1 MFCYYDEILN
11 NRDLFNN
18 ERARNIHN
26 TDAYFYNCAGYALG
40 TFSWY
45 CPYDDYDI
53 FSLLCDFDALAGA
66 AKLTVAT
73 KLTVSHMLKDFE
85 GRLRVISS
93 LKELRKDEYAIAYRV
108 SSDGDFHFMKKAR
121 TRWHHKRGN
130 TPTILTESEDNVLN
144 SIWCDRYDGPIVL
157 MAMRRK

>member
-26 TDAYFYNCAGYALG
+26 TDTHLYNCAGYALG

-45 CPYDDYDI
+45 QPYDNFDVHDSL
-53 FSLLCDFDALAGA
+53 FSDSNTLESI
-66 AKLTVAT
+66 TQQ
-73 KLTVSHMLKDFE
+73 TVSCMLKDFE

-93 LKELRKDEYAIAYRV
+93 LKELEKNEYAIAYRI

-121 TRWHHKRGN
+121 TRWHHKRGS
-130 TPTILTESEDNVLN
+130 TPIILTESDYNLLN
-144 SIWCDRYDGPIVL
+144 IIFCVCYDGLIVL
-157 MAMRRK
+157 IAMLRK

>member
-11 NRDLFNN
+11 NTDLFNN

-26 TDAYFYNCAGYALG
+26 TDTYLYNCAGYALG

-45 CPYDDYDI
+45 QPYDDD
-53 FSLLCDFDALAGA
+53 LLFALFCDSDELEEI
-66 AKLTVAT
+66 T

-85 GRLRVISS
+85 GKLRVISS
-93 LKELRKDEYAIAYRV
+93 LEELRKDEYAIAYRV

-121 TRWHHKRGN
+121 TKWHHKRGSMS
-130 TPTILTESEDNVLN
+130 TILTESEDNVLN

>member
-1 MFCYYDEILN
+1 MFYNYHELLN
-11 NRDLFNN
+11 NSDLFNFQHKRN
-18 ERARNIHN
+18 FSNTERHL
-26 TDAYFYNCAGYALG
+26 YNCAGYALG

-45 CPYDDYDI
+45 CPYNNYDL
-53 FSLLCDFDALAGA
+53 FSLLCDFDELEEI
-66 AKLTVAT
+66 T

-85 GRLRVISS
+85 GKLRVISS
-93 LKELRKDEYAIAYRV
+93 LEELREDEYAIAYRV

-130 TPTILTESEDNVLN
+130 TPTILTESEDNVFN

>member
-1 MFCYYDEILN
+1 MFCCYDEILN

-26 TDAYFYNCAGYALG
+26 TNTRFYNCAGYALG

-45 CPYDDYDI
+45 CPYDNFDP
-53 FSLLCDFDALAGA
+53 FSLLCDSN
-66 AKLTVAT
+66 KLEIT

-85 GRLRVISS
+85 GKLRVISS
-93 LKELRKDEYAIAYRV
+93 LEELKKDEYAIAYRV

-121 TRWHHKRGN
+121 TRWHHKRGSMS
-130 TPTILTESEDNVLN
+130 TIFTESEDNVLN

>member
-26 TDAYFYNCAGYALG
+26 TDTHLYNCAGYALG

-45 CPYDDYDI
+45 QPYDDYDL
-53 FSLLCDFDALAGA
+53 FSLLCDSDELEEI
-66 AKLTVAT
+66 T
-73 KLTVSHMLKDFE
+73 KLTVFYMLKDF
-85 GRLRVISS
+85 GDKLRVISS
-93 LKELRKDEYAIAYRV
+93 LEELRKDEYAIAYRV
-108 SSDGDFHFMKKAR
+108 SSDGDFHFMRKAR
-121 TRWHHKRGN
+121 TRWHHKRGS
-130 TPTILTESEDNVLN
+130 TPTILTESEDNVFN

>member
-26 TDAYFYNCAGYALG
+26 TDTHLYNCAGYALD

-45 CPYDDYDI
+45 QPYDNFDVYDSL
-53 FSLLCDFDALAGA
+53 FSDSNTLESI
-66 AKLTVAT
+66 TQQ
-73 KLTVSHMLKDFE
+73 TVSYMLKDF
-85 GRLRVISS
+85 GGKLRVISS
-93 LKELRKDEYAIAYRV
+93 LEELRKDEYAIAYRV
-108 SSDGDFHFMKKAR
+108 SSNGDFHFMKKAR
-121 TRWHHKRGN
+121 TRWHHKRGSM
-130 TPTILTESEDNVLN
+130 PTILTESEDNVFN
-144 SIWCDRYDGPIVL
+144 SIWCDRYDGPIIL

>member
-18 ERARNIHN
+18 EHARNIHN
-26 TDAYFYNCAGYALG
+26 TNTRFYNCAGYALG

-53 FSLLCDFDALAGA
+53 FSLLSDSNTLESI
-66 AKLTVAT
+66 TQQ
-73 KLTVSHMLKDFE
+73 TVSHMLKDFE
-85 GRLRVISS
+85 GKLRVISS

-121 TRWHHKRGN
+121 TRWHHKRGRMS
-130 TPTILTESEDNVLN
+130 TILTESEDNVLN
-144 SIWCDRYDGPIVL
+144 SIWCGRYDGPIVL

>member
-26 TDAYFYNCAGYALG
+26 TDTHLYNSAGYALG

-45 CPYDDYDI
+45 CPYDDD
-53 FSLLCDFDALAGA
+53 FLLTLFCDFDAPEEI
-66 AKLTVAT
+66 T
-73 KLTVSHMLKDFE
+73 KQTVSYMLKDF
-85 GRLRVISS
+85 GGKLRVISS
-93 LKELRKDEYAIAYRV
+93 LEELRKDEYAIAYRV
-108 SSDGDFHFMKKAR
+108 SSDGDFHFMRKAG
-121 TRWHHKRGN
+121 TRWHHKRGS

>member
-1 MFCYYDEILN
+1 MFCCYDEILN

-26 TDAYFYNCAGYALG
+26 TNTRFYNCAGYALG

-45 CPYDDYDI
+45 CPYDDYDP
-53 FSLLCDFDALAGA
+53 FSLLCDSDELEEI
-66 AKLTVAT
+66 TEQ
-73 KLTVSHMLKDFE
+73 TVSHMLKDFE
-85 GRLRVISS
+85 GKLRVISS
-93 LKELRKDEYAIAYRV
+93 LKELKKNEYAIAYRV

-121 TRWHHKRGN
+121 TRWHHKRGSM
-130 TPTILTESEDNVLN
+130 PTILTESEDNVFN

>member
-1 MFCYYDEILN
+1 MFCCYDEILN

-18 ERARNIHN
+18 EHARNVHN
-26 TDAYFYNCAGYALG
+26 TNTRFYNCAGYALG

-45 CPYDDYDI
+45 CPYDDYDP
-53 FSLLCDFDALAGA
+53 FSLLCDSNALE
-66 AKLTVAT
+66 VVT
-73 KLTVSHMLKDFE
+73 KLTVSHMLKDFA
-85 GRLRVISS
+85 GKLRVISS
-93 LKELRKDEYAIAYRV
+93 LEELRKDEYAIAYRI

-121 TRWHHKRGN
+121 TRWHHKRGS
-130 TPTILTESEDNVLN
+130 TSTILTESEDNVLN

>member
-1 MFCYYDEILN
+1 MFCCYDEILN

-18 ERARNIHN
+18 ERARNVHN
-26 TDAYFYNCAGYALG
+26 TNTRFYNCAGYALG

-45 CPYDDYDI
+45 CPYDDYDP
-53 FSLLCDFDALAGA
+53 FSLVCDSNTLE
-66 AKLTVAT
+66 VVT

-85 GRLRVISS
+85 GKLRVISS
-93 LKELRKDEYAIAYRV
+93 LEELRKDEYAIAYRV

-121 TRWHHKRGN
+121 TRWHHKRGSMS
-130 TPTILTESEDNVLN
+130 TILTESEGNVLN

>member
-1 MFCYYDEILN
+1 MFCCYDEILN

-18 ERARNIHN
+18 ERARNVHN
-26 TDAYFYNCAGYALG
+26 TNTRFYNCAGYALG

-45 CPYDDYDI
+45 CPYDDYDP
-53 FSLLCDFDALAGA
+53 FSLCDSNTLGSI
-66 AKLTVAT
+66 TQQ
-73 KLTVSHMLKDFE
+73 TVSCMLKDFE

-93 LKELRKDEYAIAYRV
+93 LKELEKNEYAIAYRV

-121 TRWHHKRGN
+121 IRWHHKRGSM
-130 TPTILTESEDNVLN
+130 PTILTESEDNVLN

>member
-1 MFCYYDEILN
+1 MFCCYDEILN

-26 TDAYFYNCAGYALG
+26 TNTRFYNCAGYALG

-53 FSLLCDFDALAGA
+53 FSLFCDSDELEEI
-66 AKLTVAT
+66 T
-73 KLTVSHMLKDFE
+73 KLTVSHMLKDF
-85 GRLRVISS
+85 GGKLRVISS
-93 LKELRKDEYAIAYRV
+93 LEELRKDEYAIAYRV
-108 SSDGDFHFMKKAR
+108 SSDGDFHFMRKAR
-121 TRWHHKRGN
+121 TRWHHKRGSMS
-130 TPTILTESEDNVLN
+130 TILTESEDNVLN

>member
-1 MFCYYDEILN
+1 MFCCYDEILN

-26 TDAYFYNCAGYALG
+26 TNTRFYNCAGYALG

-45 CPYDDYDI
+45 CPYDDYDP
-53 FSLLCDFDALAGA
+53 FSFLCDSDELEEI
-66 AKLTVAT
+66 T

-85 GRLRVISS
+85 GKLRVISS
-93 LKELRKDEYAIAYRV
+93 LEELRKDEYAIAYRV

-121 TRWHHKRGN
+121 TRWHHKRGS
-130 TPTILTESEDNVLN
+130 TRAILTESEDNVLN

>member
-1 MFCYYDEILN
+1 MFCNYSELLN
-11 NRDLFNN
+11 NSDLFNVQ
-18 ERARNIHN
+18 RKRNISN
-26 TDAYFYNCAGYALG
+26 TERYLYNCAGYALG

-45 CPYDDYDI
+45 CPNEEDLGYWGHEENLSDVEM
-53 FSLLCDFDALAGA
+53 F
-66 AKLTVAT
+66 AKTFETVNF
-73 KLTVSHMLKDFE
+73 MLKDFK
-85 GRLRVISS
+85 GKLRVISS
-93 LKELRKDEYAIAYRV
+93 LEELRKDEYAIAYRV

-130 TPTILTESEDNVLN
+130 TPTILTESEDNVFN

>member
-26 TDAYFYNCAGYALG
+26 TDTHLYNCAGYALD

-45 CPYDDYDI
+45 QPYDNFDVYDSL
-53 FSLLCDFDALAGA
+53 FSDSNTLESI
-66 AKLTVAT
+66 TQQ
-73 KLTVSHMLKDFE
+73 TVSYMLKDF
-85 GRLRVISS
+85 GGKLRVISS
-93 LKELRKDEYAIAYRV
+93 LEELRKDEYAIAYRV
-108 SSDGDFHFMKKAR
+108 SSDGDFHFMRKAR
-121 TRWHHKRGN
+121 TRWHHKRGS

-144 SIWCDRYDGPIVL
+144 SIWCYRYDGPIVL

>member
-1 MFCYYDEILN
+1 MFCNYSELLN
-11 NRDLFNN
+11 NSDLFNVQ
-18 ERARNIHN
+18 RKRNIHN
-26 TDAYFYNCAGYALG
+26 TDTHLYNCAGYALG

-45 CPYDDYDI
+45 QPYDDYDI
-53 FSLLCDFDALAGA
+53 FSLLCDSDELEEIT
-66 AKLTVAT
+66 KQTVF
-73 KLTVSHMLKDFE
+73 HMLKDFE
-85 GRLRVISS
+85 GRLRIISS
-93 LKELRKDEYAIAYRV
+93 LKELEKNEYAIAYRV

-121 TRWHHKRGN
+121 TRWHHKRGS

>member
-1 MFCYYDEILN
+1 MFCNYSELLN
-11 NRDLFNN
+11 NSDLFNVQ
-18 ERARNIHN
+18 RKRDISN
-26 TDAYFYNCAGYALG
+26 TEKRLYNCAGYALE

-45 CPYDDYDI
+45 QPYDNLDVHDSL
-53 FSLLCDFDALAGA
+53 FSDSNTLESI
-66 AKLTVAT
+66 TQQ
-73 KLTVSHMLKDFE
+73 TVSCMLKDFE

-93 LKELRKDEYAIAYRV
+93 LKELEKNEYAIAYRV

-121 TRWHHKRGN
+121 TRWHHKRGSM
-130 TPTILTESEDNVLN
+130 PTILIESEDNVLN

>member
-1 MFCYYDEILN
+1 MFCCYDEILN

-26 TDAYFYNCAGYALG
+26 TDTRLYNCAGYALG

-45 CPYDDYDI
+45 HPYDDYDI
-53 FSLLCDFDALAGA
+53 FSLLCNLD
-66 AKLTVAT
+66 KLEEIT
-73 KLTVSHMLKDFE
+73 KQTVSYMLKDFE
-85 GRLRVISS
+85 GKLRVISS
-93 LKELRKDEYAIAYRV
+93 LEELRKDEYAIAYRV

-130 TPTILTESEDNVLN
+130 TLTILTESEDNVLN
-144 SIWCDRYDGPIVL
+144 SIWCNRYDGPIVL

>member
-1 MFCYYDEILN
+1 MFYCYDEILN
-11 NRDLFNN
+11 NHDLFNN

-26 TDAYFYNCAGYALG
+26 TDTYFYNCAGYALG

-45 CPYDDYDI
+45 CPYDDYDL
-53 FSLLCDFDALAGA
+53 FSLLCDSDELEEI
-66 AKLTVAT
+66 T
-73 KLTVSHMLKDFE
+73 KLTVFHMLKDFE
-85 GRLRVISS
+85 GKLRVISS
-93 LKELRKDEYAIAYRV
+93 LEELRKDEYAIAYRV

-121 TRWHHKRGN
+121 TRWHHKQGN

>member
-1 MFCYYDEILN
+1 MFRCYNEILN

-26 TDAYFYNCAGYALG
+26 TNTRFYNCAGYALG

-45 CPYDDYDI
+45 CPYDDDYTL
-53 FSLLCDFDALAGA
+53 FSLFCDSDALEEI
-66 AKLTVAT
+66 T
-73 KLTVSHMLKDFE
+73 KLTVSYMLKDF
-85 GRLRVISS
+85 GGKLRVIPS
-93 LKELRKDEYAIAYRV
+93 LEELRKDEYAIAYRI

-121 TRWHHKRGN
+121 TRWHHKRGS
-130 TPTILTESEDNVLN
+130 TPTILTESEDNVFN

>member
-1 MFCYYDEILN
+1 MFCNYSELLN
-11 NRDLFNN
+11 NSDLFNIQ
-18 ERARNIHN
+18 RKRNISN
-26 TDAYFYNCAGYALG
+26 TERYLYNCAGYALE

-45 CPYDDYDI
+45 CPYDDYDP
-53 FSLLCDFDALAGA
+53 FSFLRDSDELEEI
-66 AKLTVAT
+66 T

-85 GRLRVISS
+85 GKLRVISS
-93 LKELRKDEYAIAYRV
+93 LKELRKDEYAIAYRI

-121 TRWHHKRGN
+121 TRWHHKRGS
-130 TPTILTESEDNVLN
+130 TLTILTESEDNVLN

>member
-26 TDAYFYNCAGYALG
+26 TDTHLYNCAGYALG

-45 CPYDDYDI
+45 QPYDNFDVHDSL
-53 FSLLCDFDALAGA
+53 FSDSNTLESI
-66 AKLTVAT
+66 TQQ
-73 KLTVSHMLKDFE
+73 TVSCMLKDFE

-93 LKELRKDEYAIAYRV
+93 LKELRKDEYAIAYRI

-121 TRWHHKRGN
+121 TRWHHKRGSMSI
-130 TPTILTESEDNVLN
+130 ILTESEDNVFN